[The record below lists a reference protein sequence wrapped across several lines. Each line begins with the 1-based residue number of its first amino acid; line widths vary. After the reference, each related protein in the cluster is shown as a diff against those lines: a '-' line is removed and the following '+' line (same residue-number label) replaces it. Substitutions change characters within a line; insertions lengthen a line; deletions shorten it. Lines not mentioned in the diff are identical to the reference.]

1 MAIHQ
6 PSSRS
11 QCSQNGRGGRSSLP
25 HTTAPPT
32 RGVRTPGFSFFS
44 PSAAS
49 PPPSAAGGSAAAAP
63 RESLTFI
70 VHVTTSN
77 STIWVSP
84 SVSIVPSKISARGT
98 NARCDSTSETCAA
111 ERPAAASAAARF
123 SAPARLASSPAPRTL
138 PLRASAS
145 ATFSSTCG
153 SCSSDTVPPS
163 EASLAASLASFRA
176 EGATACVT
184 HCENSR
190 SDSAGR
196 ANA

>member
-1 MAIHQ
+1 M
-6 PSSRS
+6 PR
-11 QCSQNGRGGRSSLP
+11 
-25 HTTAPPT
+25 TTAPPT
-32 RGVRTPGFSFFS
+32 RGTRAGFSFFS

-49 PPPSAAGGSAAAAP
+49 PPPGAVVSAAAAAP

-70 VHVTTSN
+70 VHVTTSI
-77 STIWVSP
+77 STICDSP
-84 SVSIVPSKISARGT
+84 SVSIVPSRISARGT
-98 NARCDSTSETCAA
+98 NARCDSTSEICAA

-123 SAPARLASSPAPRTL
+123 SGPARLASSPAPRTL

-145 ATFSSTCG
+145 AAFSSTCG
-153 SCSSDTVPPS
+153 SCSSDTAPS
-163 EASLAASLASFRA
+163 EPSLVSLASLASFRA

-190 SDSAGR
+190 SDSAGL